1 MRLLKAVVVLAALAA
16 MLAAFAALGGGK
28 SALLDL
34 FAHLT
39 FPVALLALLAL
50 GLDLWLR
57 KGRASV
63 ASGAALAALIACG
76 VLMGPDLAAKARPN
90 LRPKEGEVVLR
101 VMHFNLWRNN
111 SNPGRAA
118 KAILES
124 GADIVVTVETFQ
136 KARDIPSLVAGVY
149 PHQMIC
155 HCGIAIMS
163 RWPIV
168 DDYVRRDTRRP
179 IQQEPQAAWA
189 VVRTPDG
196 DVTVAGTH
204 YTWPTDP
211 AMQRKQLRV
220 LTKTIAGFDKRRL
233 VVTGDFN
240 STPWSAFLK
249 NQDAVLGMERRTRA
263 LSSWP
268 AGHVPPLDLPALF
281 PVLPIDHVYAGSDW
295 RTVSARRGARGGS
308 DHYPVIVTLAREA
321 P

>member
-1 MRLLKAVVVLAALAA
+1 MRLLKAVVLLAALAA
-16 MLAAFAALGGGK
+16 VFAAFAALGGRQIPR
-28 SALLDL
+28 LDL
-34 FAHLT
+34 VAQLT
-39 FPVALLALLAL
+39 FPIALLAMFSL

-57 KGRASV
+57 KGRVSL
-63 ASGAALAALIACG
+63 ASGAAFSALVACC
-76 VLMGPDLAAKARPN
+76 VLMGPDLAAKAKPTPRA
-90 LRPKEGEVVLR
+90 KAGEVVLR

-118 KAILES
+118 KSILES
-124 GADIVVTVETFQ
+124 GADVVVTVETFH
-136 KARDIPSLVAGVY
+136 KAEEVPALVVSRY
-149 PHQMIC
+149 PHQMLC
-155 HCGIAIMS
+155 HCGIAILS

-179 IQQEPQAAWA
+179 IQQEPQVAWA

-211 AMQRKQLRV
+211 GQQRKQRKV
-220 LTKTIAGFDKRRL
+220 LKNTIAGFDKRRL
-233 VVTGDFN
+233 IVTGDFN
-240 STPWSAFLK
+240 SAPWSVFLK
-249 NQDAVLGMERRTRA
+249 EQDAMLGLERRTRA

-295 RTVSARRGARGGS
+295 RTVSARRGPRAGS
-308 DHYPVIVTLAREA
+308 DHYPVIVTLARA